1 MMPLLPSM
9 MLAQVVAAPT
19 QIIQAD
25 YIVQPQ
31 EIRPLPGRLDE
42 VPVFNSNSPEV
53 IEREGILLSTFPSDR
68 KYNPNAHLNQR
79 LEGRF
84 DFFSHHIAR
93 PQDNRAIYQGVLV
106 KNPTNQY
113 ITLRVLEG
121 GSYLTAG
128 DAPFIDLP
136 PQVEDPDGRVFSGPG
151 SRLMGAL
158 LRGMVQPGL
167 PRQLVIPPGQTRLLF
182 ALEINR
188 SSARSTYLRL
198 QSDGP
203 VYMAN
208 LAMAAIAEYPP
219 IAQTPES
226 ATLSLESLQL
236 PPEPQPVSYRK
247 PNLQDWQELL
257 ARGYL
262 ATPRD
267 LAPTPLEQIKPGQQ
281 KTPIYG
287 RVAGISK
294 GATWNTTLLDNPNA
308 NYLSI
313 PQRGKA
319 FSYPLSTVNVGTY
332 GTQQIQSAPMV
343 ARYPD
348 TAYLAHGNYGVHY
361 QLNIPLKN
369 VTSNRQSVSLAVQ
382 TPVKQDQYNDRLFFV
397 SRPSGQVFFRGT
409 VKLNYV
415 DDYGQR
421 QQRYFHLTQ
430 RQGEMSAPLVMLN
443 LQPGEKRDISLD
455 LLYPPDATPPQ
466 VVTVKTEELYYG
478 SLISPRP

>member
-1 MMPLLPSM
+1 MIPLLPSLI
-9 MLAQVVAAPT
+9 LAQVVTAPS
-19 QIIQAD
+19 QVFQAD

-31 EIRPLPGRLDE
+31 EVRPLPGQLDE
-42 VPVFNSNSPEV
+42 IPVFNSNSPEV
-53 IEREGILLSTFPSDR
+53 IEREGILLSTFPADQ

-93 PQDNRAIYQGVLV
+93 PRDNRAIYQGVLV
-106 KNPTNQY
+106 KNPTNKY
-113 ITLRVLEG
+113 ITLRVLQG
-121 GSYLTAG
+121 GSYLTSH
-128 DAPFIDLP
+128 APFVDLA
-136 PQVEDPDGRVFSGPG
+136 PQVEVPDGQVFSGPG
-151 SRLMGAL
+151 SRLMGEL
-158 LRGMVQPGL
+158 LRGTVQQGF
-167 PRQLVIPPGQTRLLF
+167 PRQLIIPPGQTRLLF

-208 LAMAAIAEYPP
+208 LAMSAIAEYPP
-219 IAQTPES
+219 VAQNPTEPS
-226 ATLSLESLQL
+226 LSLDSLKPL
-236 PPEPQPVSYRK
+236 PNPQPIAYRR
-247 PNLQDWQELL
+247 PTLQDWMGLL

-294 GATWNTTLLDNPNA
+294 GATWNTTLLDNPQA
-308 NYLSI
+308 KYLSI
-313 PQRGKA
+313 PERGKA

-361 QLNIPLKN
+361 QLKIPLKN
-369 VTSNRQSVSLAVQ
+369 VTSSRQSVSLAVQ
-382 TPVKQDQYNDRLFFV
+382 TPIKQDQYNDRLFFV
-397 SRPSGQVFFRGT
+397 RRPSGQVFFRGT

-415 DDYGQR
+415 DDNGQP

-430 RQGEMSAPLVMLN
+430 RQGEMSDPLLMLN
-443 LQPGEKRDISLD
+443 LQAGEQRDIVLD

-478 SLISPRP
+478 SLGSPRR